1 VSISKLIE
9 IFSVWRKGWFLRKRL
24 KGYDFGE
31 IVWKSSTGSTNQDL
45 LEKSKIRLKHPSVV
59 IADHQTAGKGR
70 LERQWISEKG
80 AALLMSVSFE
90 VDTSNDL
97 ISLFSMKL
105 SLATLKAL
113 EKLGF
118 RGIKIKWPNDLVVVQ
133 NEAPHKLAGV
143 LAQSLIKGPDAIVVV
158 GLGLNIRIA
167 NLRNILEYD
176 RISALSE
183 LGNPPNV
190 VDLAELI
197 LQELSETALDGD
209 LLVAEY
215 AKYSHTLGTHVCV
228 DISGEKFEGFA
239 KAITQTGSLI
249 VETEDGAL
257 RQISVGDII
266 HLR

>member
-1 VSISKLIE
+1 
-9 IFSVWRKGWFLRKRL
+9 
-24 KGYDFGE
+24 
-31 IVWKSSTGSTNQDL
+31 
-45 LEKSKIRLKHPSVV
+45 
-59 IADHQTAGKGR
+59 
-70 LERQWISEKG
+70 
-80 AALLMSVSFE
+80 MSVSFE